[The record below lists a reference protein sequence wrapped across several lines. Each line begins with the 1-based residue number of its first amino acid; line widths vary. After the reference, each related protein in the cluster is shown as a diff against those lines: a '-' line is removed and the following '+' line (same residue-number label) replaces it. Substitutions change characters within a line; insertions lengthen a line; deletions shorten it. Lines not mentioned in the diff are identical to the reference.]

1 MKLVI
6 SKKFPRGVR
15 KIIRAAIGASNAYAP
30 MGVSVVFV
38 QPVNGIEYAG
48 SASEYQGMALIH
60 LCHTDE
66 DFLDTLFHECFHI
79 HQYAKGILEQK
90 ENGFVYRGIYIP
102 LWLYTPLHSLIPFEL
117 SAKAFARKMCKKLE
131 AI

>member
-6 SKKFPRGVR
+6 SKKFPRSTR
-15 KIIRAAIGASNAYAP
+15 KIIRAAIEASNAYAP
-30 MGVSVVFV
+30 LGVRTLFV
-38 QPVNGIEYAG
+38 QPVDGIKYAG

-60 LCHTDE
+60 LCHTDA
-66 DFLDTLFHECFHI
+66 DYLDTLFHECFHI
-79 HQYAKGILEQK
+79 HQYTQGILEQK

-102 LWLYTPLHSLIPFEL
+102 LWLYTLTHSFIPFEI
-117 SAKAFARKMCKKLE
+117 SAKAFARKMCRKLE